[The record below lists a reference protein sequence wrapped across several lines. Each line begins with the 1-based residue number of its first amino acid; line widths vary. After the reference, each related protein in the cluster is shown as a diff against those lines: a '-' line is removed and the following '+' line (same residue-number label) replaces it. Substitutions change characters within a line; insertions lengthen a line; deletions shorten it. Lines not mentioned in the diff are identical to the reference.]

1 MQEGSVMTTLVTVA
15 AVRAKEI
22 PIAPT
27 RDQSDESAW
36 RTLYRAGG
44 LAALG
49 VVALVPIQMVV
60 FVVWPPPT
68 TVLGWFSRFQ
78 DNGLIGLLDMDL
90 LMLADYIL
98 FALLFLAL
106 FVTLRRTSASI
117 AAIAVTLE
125 LVAIATYFASTTAF
139 EMLSAS
145 GQYAAA
151 SSDTE
156 RTIAL
161 AAGQVLLLTWQ
172 GTAFSA
178 SYVIAGMA
186 QLLIAIAMLRGGPFG
201 RITAYAGILAG
212 VLTLVPPTIGTL
224 GLILSLVSLLPMWA
238 FLILAGRRLL
248 LLSSDGKE
256 RDAVT

>member
-1 MQEGSVMTTLVTVA
+1 MTTLVTAA
-15 AVRAKEI
+15 AVRAKDV

-27 RDQSDESAW
+27 RDQSDDSTW
-36 RTLYRAGG
+36 RTLYRVGG
-44 LAALG
+44 LAALA
-49 VVALVPIQMVV
+49 VVALVRRQMVV

-68 TVLGWFSRFQ
+68 TVLGWFGRFQ
-78 DNGLIGLLDMDL
+78 DNSLIGLLDMDL

-98 FALLFLAL
+98 FALLFLTL
-106 FVTLRRTSASI
+106 FVTLRRVSASL
-117 AAIAVTLE
+117 AAIALTLE

-151 SSDTE
+151 SGDTE

-172 GTAFSA
+172 GTAFSV
-178 SYVIAGMA
+178 SYLLAGLA
-186 QLLIAIAMLRGGPFG
+186 QLLVAIAMLRRGPFG
-201 RITAYAGILAG
+201 TITAYAGILAG
-212 VLTLVPPTIGTL
+212 VLTLVPPTVGAV
-224 GLILSLVSLLPMWA
+224 GLVFSLVSLLPMWA

-248 LLSSDGKE
+248 LLSSDGRSATRA
-256 RDAVT
+256 RD